1 MTDKSVASHI
11 PKLIHQV
18 FWKFTEKDLHE
29 IPAFHRCTSE
39 TKEFCIEHGYEYKMW
54 GLKECEELICDK
66 YPHYI
71 NLWTEFRYPIQ
82 KCDFIRYLI
91 LYEYGGWYVD
101 CDVFPIQDLSSLSK
115 ATDVSDHNEIFT
127 TWDDDKKR
135 LPYNAVMGSS
145 VKNPLFLNIMITCER
160 RTYEKQQMDIYNTWK
175 ARLVF
180 QTTGHH
186 MLNEVLAKANRKE
199 SIHNLMLIHNE
210 KKKVYVTS
218 PNPYFM
224 DECVSL
230 WYANGNIVSEQ

>member
-1 MTDKSVASHI
+1 MI
-11 PKLIHQV
+11 PKIIHQV
-18 FWKFTEKDLHE
+18 FWKFTDKDLHE
-29 IPAFHRCTSE
+29 IPSFHRCTSE
-39 TKEFCIEHGYEYKMW
+39 TKEFCEEHGYEYKMW

-66 YPHYI
+66 YLHYVD
-71 NLWTEFRYPIQ
+71 LWNSFRYPIQ
-82 KCDFIRYLI
+82 RCDFIRYLI

-101 CDVFPIQDLSSLSK
+101 CDVFPIQDLSSLS
-115 ATDVSDHNEIFT
+115 DHNEVFT
-127 TWDDDKKR
+127 TWNDDKKK

-145 VKNPLFLNIMITCER
+145 QKNQLFLNIMITCER

-186 MLNEVLAKANRKE
+186 MLHEVLANANCKE
-199 SIHNLMLIHNE
+199 SIHDLMLIHNS

-230 WYANGNIVSEQ
+230 WYGDGNIITFKE

>member
-1 MTDKSVASHI
+1 MI
-11 PKLIHQV
+11 PKLIHQI

-29 IPAFHRCTSE
+29 IPSFQRCVSE
-39 TKEFCIEHGYEYKMW
+39 TKDFCQEHGYEYKMW

-66 YPHYI
+66 YLHYVD
-71 NLWTEFRYPIQ
+71 LWNSFRYPIQ

-101 CDVFPIQDLSSLSK
+101 CDVFPIQNLDSLRNNK
-115 ATDVSDHNEIFT
+115 EVFT

-160 RTYEKQQMDIYNTWK
+160 RTYEKQSMDIYTKWK
-175 ARLVF
+175 GRLVF

-186 MLNEVLAKANRKE
+186 MLNEIVEKE

-210 KKKVYVTS
+210 KKKLYVTS

-230 WYANGNIVSEQ
+230 WYNNGNIISEQ

>member
-1 MTDKSVASHI
+1 MI

-18 FWKFTEKDLHE
+18 YGIFNDGIQLHD
-29 IPAFHRCTSE
+29 IPTFQRCVGE
-39 TKEFCIEHGYEYKMW
+39 TKDFCQEHGYEYKMW

-66 YPHYI
+66 YLHYVD
-71 NLWTEFRYPIQ
+71 LWNSFRYPIQ
-82 KCDFIRYLI
+82 KADFIRYLI

-101 CDVFPIQDLSSLSK
+101 CDVFPIQNLDSLRNNK
-115 ATDVSDHNEIFT
+115 EVFT

-160 RTYEKQQMDIYNTWK
+160 RTYEKQSIDIYTKWK

-186 MLNEVLAKANRKE
+186 MLNEIVEKE

-218 PNPYFM
+218 SNPYFM

-230 WYANGNIVSEQ
+230 WYNNGNIISEK

>member
-1 MTDKSVASHI
+1 MI

-29 IPAFHRCTSE
+29 IPSFQRCVSE
-39 TKEFCIEHGYEYKMW
+39 TKDFCQEHGYEYKMW

-66 YPHYI
+66 YLHYVD
-71 NLWTEFRYPIQ
+71 LWNSFRYPIQ

-101 CDVFPIQDLSSLSK
+101 CDAFPIQDLSSLSDK
-115 ATDVSDHNEIFT
+115 DEVFT

-135 LPYNAVMGSS
+135 LPYNAVLASS

-160 RTYEKQQMDIYNTWK
+160 RTYEKQQMDIYDKWK
-175 ARLVF
+175 GRLVF

-186 MLNEVLAKANRKE
+186 ALAEVVPKE

-230 WYANGNIVSEQ
+230 WYSNGNIISKQ

>member
-1 MTDKSVASHI
+1 MI

-18 FWKFTEKDLHE
+18 YGIFNDGIQLHD
-29 IPAFHRCTSE
+29 IPAFQRCVSE
-39 TKEFCIEHGYEYKMW
+39 TKEFCKEHEYEYKMW

-101 CDVFPIQDLSSLSK
+101 CDVFPIQDLSSLRK
-115 ATDVSDHNEIFT
+115 NKEVFT

-180 QTTGHH
+180 RTTGHH
-186 MLNEVLAKANRKE
+186 ALAEVVPKE

-230 WYANGNIVSEQ
+230 WYSNGNIISEH

>member
-1 MTDKSVASHI
+1 MI

-18 FWKFTEKDLHE
+18 YGIFNDKIPLSE
-29 IPAFHRCTSE
+29 IHAFQRCVGE
-39 TKEFCIEHGYEYKMW
+39 TKEFCKEHEYEYKMW

-66 YPHYI
+66 YLHYI
-71 NLWTEFRYPIQ
+71 DLWNSFRYPIQ
-82 KCDFIRYLI
+82 KADFIRYLI

-101 CDVFPIQDLSSLSK
+101 CDAFPIQDLSSLSN
-115 ATDVSDHNEIFT
+115 HNEVFT
-127 TWDDDKKR
+127 TWDDDKNR

-145 VKNPLFLNIMITCER
+145 VKNQLFLNIMIICER
-160 RTYEKQQMDIYNTWK
+160 RTYEKQQMDIYDTWK

-186 MLNEVLAKANRKE
+186 MLNEIVEKE
-199 SIHNLMLIHNE
+199 SIHNLMLIHN
-210 KKKVYVTS
+210 KKKELYVTS

-230 WYANGNIVSEQ
+230 WYSNGNIVLDSV